1 MPIIRLIA
9 SLAFIADVVP
19 AGGMTA
25 TLHKVVAGNG
35 YQYYLRN
42 VAANDDP
49 ARGRSSLAD
58 YYSVHGESPG
68 RWHGSGLAALGIQ
81 LGEEVTEDQMK
92 SLFGL
97 GRHPNADAIEA
108 HVFDEQIDAGAKIKD
123 ASRAADKAS
132 KLGHPFRVYSDV
144 TEYRKRCAQA
154 YEEHNIANGSG
165 VDDDIPDEIRARIR
179 TEIATEMFTEQ
190 YDRAPLDARE
200 LSTWAARNS
209 RPKATAV
216 AGFDITFSP
225 VKSVSVLWAL
235 APSAVSEKIE
245 AAHDAAVEV
254 AVRWLEQHAIF
265 TRLGRN
271 GVRQVDVEGVVAA
284 VFTHRESRAGDP
296 DLHTHMLIANRVRT
310 LDGQWRTLDGA
321 MIYQNVVTVSE
332 IYNTSLELFLED
344 MVGVEFSERP
354 GLDPSKRPIRE
365 IVGIPTKL
373 NELWSARDAAIT
385 RHLGRLTVQFQRRFG
400 REPLPVE
407 MFDLMDRATLQT
419 RPDKHLK
426 RSHAQQRSDWR
437 AQALTVL
444 GGREAVAQM
453 VSAALN
459 PVRRAR
465 EEVDEAW
472 IARTAATV
480 IETVS
485 AQRSAWQH
493 HHIRSETERQ
503 IRGHIRLSEWERITD
518 AVVTE
523 ALSPTSVIARGDPDI
538 FDEPRLR
545 AVPVMFARR
554 DGSSVHTRAGS
565 QIYTSKQVLGVTQ
578 QLIDLAV
585 QPGGRQIPSAT
596 IEQAVHAYNTT
607 HPDKQLNAGQ
617 IAAVHGFASSPLRVH
632 TIDAPA
638 GTGKTTAMRVLTD
651 AWHSSGGTVLGLAPT
666 AAAAA
671 ELGTSIGARVE
682 TVDKLLDVL
691 DRHTPTLE
699 NSARDGNR
707 PPLSLPQWVLQID
720 SDTLVII
727 DEHIKIGNLKRLR
740 LLQFLSGRGA
750 TIRCLGDPKQLPS
763 IEAGGAHTDMNN
775 ATGSAALTL
784 SHVVR
789 FASPGEA
796 SASLLLREGDPA
808 ALGFYLDHRRIHS
821 GSAAF
826 THDDTYTGWIDDHL
840 GGRDSIML
848 AASHDVVGELNQRA
862 RADRIARS
870 GAHIGPECALADGL
884 YASVGD
890 TILTRRND
898 RRLRVG
904 DQDWVR
910 NGYRWTVS
918 GVHDNGSLTVT
929 HLRSGRERGHT
940 VTLPAQ
946 YVSTFVRLGY
956 ATTIDSAQGVT
967 AETCHVALT
976 GYETRAQLYVAMTRG
991 AHTNHA
997 YLPTTL
1003 DGNETS
1009 FYSEPAVFPR
1019 TAVEVLLRIFG
1030 RDGTQKSAHTELR
1043 DALNPFRRIGR
1054 AVDIY
1059 LDAIGVAAENA
1070 LGTDGL
1076 AALDAAAEAMHSGLT
1091 DCPAY
1096 PILRQHLAS
1105 IALTGADPIT
1115 ALHTAASV
1123 RELDTADDA
1132 AAVLDWRLD
1141 SSAMHSCGVGP
1152 LPWTRGLP
1160 RGLDEDTESGQLTA
1174 RARIVADLATTIRA
1188 DARDWTAATAPFWAR
1203 PLIGS
1208 DPQLLADLA
1217 VWRASLHV
1225 DDRDLRPT
1233 GPARHTTLEREHQQ
1247 LLHAQ
1252 VIDATGDIDRPV
1264 TTWSP
1269 VMKRLDERITTDPY
1283 WPTLADKL
1291 DLADRAGI
1299 DIRTR
1304 LRVAAALRPL
1314 PDEMPAA
1321 ALWSRLELEPSAL
1334 DGASGDRDLRPTWTT
1349 ELHDILGT
1357 DTADR
1362 VINDPAWPRIVA
1374 VIDCA
1379 TGTDWTPYELLTTA
1393 YELLQAAQPDNTQV
1407 LRPDQLASAL
1417 AWRID
1422 ALLQHQPTNN
1432 APNVDAVPQAHVDT
1446 ESDRPSNITP
1456 GDRPK
1461 TRSHSGDFEA
1471 ETVPVDIGEIA
1482 ELLRTGQ
1489 IRTAAA
1495 AFHELTDNATDEQYA
1510 IIERVAETLYH
1521 YAFPIALA
1529 RLRHAADQYPEHRAL
1544 IEACTPSSD
1553 PHVYQPATDP
1563 AAPTYRRDRRHEA
1576 ARDNPT
1582 RTGSSR
1588 PDTIPQPID
1597 EDAAKA
1603 VEDYLDTRAEV
1614 DDNPFDQPLPEGVP
1628 HNYHRDVIPE
1638 SQPDG
1643 YVLDYD
1649 LAAIP
1654 DTHGLS
1660 CVCCGLER
1668 AHIDI
1673 TPNSLRRSDDGL
1685 CSDCRD
1691 NNEPGIPH
1699 HNPTDHIRARCDH
1712 IAATHPPEAARA
1724 ILRRDWRASGP
1735 LARAQITAWT
1745 TAHPL
1750 PEPVTAPTLDALAML
1765 SETELHQSINDLYQR
1780 IALADTDAIIYNP
1793 HPNPP
1798 DPHDEDPVRHQQEA
1812 RQAIHNAHTS
1822 IREFEDAERAV
1833 RALATQL
1840 NSARTT
1846 LANTPVYRRSQ
1857 RRALNAQITSLETER
1872 RRRTHLRD
1880 SARTTARHAQRRAL
1894 QIAGPAEEWEHILTA
1909 DTRPAPA
1916 STTPPPANMDSA
1928 EQAHTARIADF
1939 EQQLEQLLTEQHRR
1953 TQLNPTEAASEQQ
1966 LRQQLSAPEHD
1977 AFDSFDDAVE
1987 LSEPQRGY
1995 DLEL

>member
-1 MPIIRLIA
+1 
-9 SLAFIADVVP
+9 
-19 AGGMTA
+19 MTA

-68 RWHGSGLAALGIQ
+68 RWHGTGLAALGIG
-81 LGEEVTEDQMK
+81 LGDEVTEDQMK

-108 HVFDEQIDAGAKIKD
+108 RVFDEQIDAGAKIKD

-154 YEEHNIANGSG
+154 YEEHNTANGSDL
-165 VDDDIPDEIRARIR
+165 DDNIPDDIRARIR
-179 TEIATEMFTEQ
+179 TEVATEMFTEQ

-200 LSTWAARNS
+200 LSSWVARNS

-225 VKSVSVLWAL
+225 VKSVSALWAL
-235 APSAVSEKIE
+235 APRSVSEKIE
-245 AAHDAAVEV
+245 DAHHAAIEV

-271 GVRQVDVEGVVAA
+271 GVRQVDVEGLVAA
-284 VFTHRESRAGDP
+284 MFTHRESRAGDP

-321 MIYQNVVTVSE
+321 MIYQHMVTVSE
-332 IYNTSLELFLED
+332 IYNTSLELFLGD
-344 MVGVEFSERP
+344 MVGVEFTERP

-365 IVGIPTKL
+365 IVGIPTRL

-385 RHLGRLTVQFQRRFG
+385 KHLGRLTVEFQRRLG
-400 REPLPVE
+400 REPLPAE
-407 MFDLMDRATLQT
+407 TFDLMDRATLQT
-419 RPDKHLK
+419 RPDKHRM
-426 RSHAQQRSDWR
+426 RSRAQQRSDWR
-437 AQALTVL
+437 AQALTEL
-444 GGREAVAQM
+444 GGREAVARM

-465 EEVDEAW
+465 TAVDGAW
-472 IARTAATV
+472 IARTAETV
-480 IETVS
+480 VETVS
-485 AQRSAWQH
+485 AQRSTWQH

-503 IRGHIRLSEWERITD
+503 IRGHIRLGEWERIAE
-518 AVVTE
+518 AVVAE
-523 ALSPTSVIARGDPDI
+523 ALSPSSVIARGDPDI
-538 FDEPRLR
+538 ADEPRLQ

-554 DGSSVHTRAGS
+554 DGTSVHTRAGS
-565 QIYTSKQVLGVTQ
+565 QVYTSKHVLGVTQ

-617 IAAVHGFASSPLRVH
+617 IAAIHGFATSPLRVH
-632 TIDAPA
+632 AIDAPA
-638 GTGKTTAMRVLTD
+638 GTGKTTAMRVLAD
-651 AWHSSGGTVLGLAPT
+651 AWHASGGTVLGLAPT

-682 TVDKLLDVL
+682 TVDKVLDVL
-691 DRHTPTLE
+691 GRHTPTLE
-699 NSARDGNR
+699 NLARDGNR
-707 PPLSLPQWVLQID
+707 PPPSLPQWVLQID
-720 SDTLVII
+720 SDTLVIV

-740 LLQFLSGRGA
+740 LLQFLAGRDA

-763 IEAGGAHTDMNN
+763 IEAGGAHTDMNT
-775 ATGSAALTL
+775 ATNNSALTL

-789 FASPGEA
+789 FTSPGEA

-821 GSAAF
+821 GSAAT

-848 AASHDVVGELNQRA
+848 AATHDIVGELNQRA
-862 RADRIARS
+862 RQDRIARS
-870 GAHIGPECALADGL
+870 GAHVGPECVLADGL
-884 YASVGD
+884 RASVGD

-904 DQDWVR
+904 DRDWVR
-910 NGYRWTVS
+910 NGYRWIVS
-918 GVHDNGSLTVT
+918 DVHDDGSLAVT

-940 VTLPAQ
+940 VALPAR

-997 YLPTTL
+997 YVPTTL
-1003 DGNETS
+1003 DGSEAS

-1054 AVDIY
+1054 AVNIY

-1070 LGTDGL
+1070 LGADGL
-1076 AALDAAAEAMHSGLT
+1076 AALDDAAEALRAGLT

-1105 IALTGADPIT
+1105 IALTGADPIP
-1115 ALHTAASV
+1115 ALHTAAAG
-1123 RELDTADDA
+1123 RELDTADDV

-1141 SSAMHSCGVGP
+1141 PSGAHSCGVGP

-1160 RGLDEDTESGQLTA
+1160 RGLDEDTDSGQLAA
-1174 RARIVADLATTIRA
+1174 RARIVADLATAIRTE
-1188 DARDWTAATAPFWAR
+1188 ARDWTAATAPFWAR
-1203 PLIGS
+1203 TLIGS
-1208 DPQLLADLA
+1208 DPKLLADLA

-1233 GPARHTTLEREHQQ
+1233 GPARRTTLEREHQQ
-1247 LLHAQ
+1247 LLDAQ
-1252 VIDATGDIDRPV
+1252 VIDAIGDIDRPV

-1269 VMKRLDERITTDPY
+1269 VVKQLDERITTDPY
-1283 WPTLADKL
+1283 WPTLADKI

-1299 DIRTR
+1299 DIKTR
-1304 LRVAAALRPL
+1304 LCDAAALRPL

-1334 DGASGDRDLRPTWTT
+1334 DHATGDRDLRPPWTT

-1357 DTADR
+1357 DTGDR
-1362 VINDPAWPRIVA
+1362 IIHDPAWPRIVA
-1374 VIDCA
+1374 AIDRA

-1393 YELLQAAQPDNTQV
+1393 HELLQAAQPDNTRA

-1422 ALLQHQPTNN
+1422 ALLHHNPTANQPDRE
-1432 APNVDAVPQAHVDT
+1432 PEPQAHVVGG
-1446 ESDRPSNITP
+1446 SDRPSNTTT
-1456 GDRPK
+1456 GDRPE
-1461 TRSHSGDFEA
+1461 TRPHSGDFEA
-1471 ETVPVDIGEIA
+1471 EGIPVDIGEIA

-1495 AFHELTDNATDEQYA
+1495 AFRELTDNVADEQRA

-1529 RLRHAADQYPEHRAL
+1529 RLRYAADQFPEHRAL
-1544 IEACTPSSD
+1544 IESCTPSSD
-1553 PHVYQPATDP
+1553 PHVYQPATES
-1563 AAPTYRRDRRHEA
+1563 AAPRYRRDQRHEA

-1582 RTGSSR
+1582 RTESSR
-1588 PDTIPQPID
+1588 SDMIPQPID
-1597 EDAAKA
+1597 EDSANA
-1603 VEDYLDTRAEV
+1603 VEDYLDTRANV

-1628 HNYHRDVIPE
+1628 HHYDRDVIPE

-1649 LAAIP
+1649 LAAVP
-1654 DTHGLS
+1654 DSHGLS

-1668 AHIDI
+1668 ARIDI
-1673 TPNSLRRSDDGL
+1673 TPISLRRSDDGL
-1685 CSDCRD
+1685 CGDCRD
-1691 NNEPGIPH
+1691 NNEPGIPDH
-1699 HNPTDHIRARCDH
+1699 DPTDHIQARCDH
-1712 IAATHPPEAARA
+1712 IAAIHPPEAARA

-1735 LARAQITAWT
+1735 VARARITAWT

-1750 PEPVTAPTLDALAML
+1750 PEPVTTPTLDALGVL
-1765 SETELHQSINDLYQR
+1765 SETELHQSINDLYQC
-1780 IALADTDAIIYNP
+1780 IALADTDAFIYNP
-1793 HPNPP
+1793 HVNQP
-1798 DPHDEDPVRHQQEA
+1798 DPHDEEAGRHQQEA
-1812 RQAIHNAHTS
+1812 RQAIHNARTS

-1833 RALATQL
+1833 RAVTTQID
-1840 NSARTT
+1840 SARTT
-1846 LANTPVYRRSQ
+1846 LVDTPVYRRSQ
-1857 RRALNAQITSLETER
+1857 LRALNTQIASLETER
-1872 RRRTHLRD
+1872 QRRTNLRD
-1880 SARTTARHAQRRAL
+1880 SARTTARNAQRRAL
-1894 QIAGPAEEWEHILTA
+1894 QIAGPAEEWEQILTA
-1909 DTRPAPA
+1909 DSQPA
-1916 STTPPPANMDSA
+1916 STSTTSQPAEIDPA
-1928 EQAHTARIADF
+1928 EQAHAARIADF
-1939 EQQLEQLLTEQHRR
+1939 EQQLEQLLSEQHRR
-1953 TQLNPTEAASEQQ
+1953 TQLNPIEADIEQQ
-1966 LRQQLSAPEHD
+1966 LRQQLSGPDDESFDYFDDPVDISQAQHEHD
-1977 AFDSFDDAVE
+1977 FG
-1987 LSEPQRGY
+1987 L
-1995 DLEL
+1995 

>member
-1 MPIIRLIA
+1 
-9 SLAFIADVVP
+9 
-19 AGGMTA
+19 MTA

-68 RWHGSGLAALGIQ
+68 RWHGTGLAALGIG
-81 LGEEVTEDQMK
+81 LGDEVTEDQMK

-108 HVFDEQIDAGAKIKD
+108 RVFDEQMDAGAKIKD

-154 YEEHNIANGSG
+154 YEEHNTANGSG
-165 VDDDIPDEIRARIR
+165 LDDTIPDDICARIR

-200 LSTWAARNS
+200 LSSWVARNS

-225 VKSVSVLWAL
+225 VKSVSALWAL
-235 APSAVSEKIE
+235 APRAVAEKIE
-245 AAHDAAVEV
+245 DAHHGAVEV

-271 GVRQVDVEGVVAA
+271 GVRQVDVEGLVAA

-296 DLHTHMLIANRVRT
+296 DLHTHVLIANRVRT

-344 MVGVEFSERP
+344 MVGVEFTERP

-365 IVGIPTKL
+365 IVGIPTRL

-385 RHLGRLTVQFQRRFG
+385 KHLGRLTVEFQRRLG
-400 REPLPVE
+400 REPLPAE

-419 RPDKHLK
+419 RPDKHLM
-426 RSHAQQRSDWR
+426 RSRAQQRSDWR
-437 AQALTVL
+437 AQAVTLL
-444 GGREAVAQM
+444 GGREELARM

-465 EEVDEAW
+465 AAVGGAW

-480 IETVS
+480 VETVS
-485 AQRSAWQH
+485 AQRSTWQY

-503 IRGHIRLSEWERITD
+503 IRGHIRLGEWERVAE
-518 AVVTE
+518 AVVAE
-523 ALSPTSVIARGDPDI
+523 ALSPGEVVARGDPDI
-538 FDEPRLR
+538 ADEPRLQ

-554 DGSSVHTRAGS
+554 DGTSVHTRAGS
-565 QIYTSKQVLGVTQ
+565 QVYTSKHVLGVTQ

-596 IEQAVHAYNTT
+596 IEQAVDAYNTT
-607 HPDKQLNAGQ
+607 HPDKRLNAGQ

-651 AWHSSGGTVLGLAPT
+651 AWHASGGTVLGLAPT

-691 DRHTPTLE
+691 GRHTPTLE
-699 NSARDGNR
+699 NLARESNR
-707 PPLSLPQWVLQID
+707 PPPSLPQWVLQIN
-720 SDTLVII
+720 SDTLVIV

-740 LLQFLSGRGA
+740 LLQFLAGRGA

-763 IEAGGAHTDMNN
+763 IEAGGAHTDMND
-775 ATGSAALTL
+775 ATNNGALTL

-789 FASPGEA
+789 FASLGEA

-821 GSAAF
+821 GSAAT
-826 THDDTYTGWIDDHL
+826 THDDTYTEWIDDHL

-848 AASHDVVGELNQRA
+848 AATHDIVGELNQRA
-862 RADRIARS
+862 RQDRMARS
-870 GAHIGPECALADGL
+870 GAPVGSECALADGL
-884 YASVGD
+884 CASVGD
-890 TILTRRND
+890 TILSRRND

-904 DQDWVR
+904 DADWVR
-910 NGYRWTVS
+910 NGYRWIVS
-918 GVHDNGSLTVT
+918 GVHDDGSLTVAQ
-929 HLRSGRERGHT
+929 LRSGRERGHM

-946 YVSTFVRLGY
+946 YVREFVRLGY

-976 GYETRAQLYVAMTRG
+976 GYESRAQLYVAMTRG
-991 AHTNHA
+991 AHANHA
-997 YLPTTL
+997 YVPTTL
-1003 DGNETS
+1003 DGSETS

-1043 DALNPFRRIGR
+1043 DTLNPFRRIGR

-1059 LDAIGVAAENA
+1059 LDAIGIAAENA
-1070 LGTDGL
+1070 LGSDGL
-1076 AALDAAAEAMHSGLT
+1076 TALDAAAEALRAGLT

-1096 PILRQHLAS
+1096 PILRQHLAI

-1115 ALHTAASV
+1115 ALHTAAAV
-1123 RELDTADDA
+1123 RELDTADDV

-1141 SSAMHSCGVGP
+1141 PSGTHSCGVGP

-1160 RGLDEDTESGQLTA
+1160 RSLDEDTDSGQLAA
-1174 RARIVADLATTIRA
+1174 RARIVADLATAIRA

-1233 GPARHTTLEREHQQ
+1233 GPARHTVLEREHQE
-1247 LLHAQ
+1247 LLNTRVTEA
-1252 VIDATGDIDRPV
+1252 VGDIDRPV
-1264 TTWSP
+1264 NKWLP
-1269 VMKRLDERITTDPY
+1269 VVKQLDERITTDPY

-1299 DIRTR
+1299 DIQTR
-1304 LRVAAALRPL
+1304 LRDAAALRRL

-1334 DGASGDRDLRPTWTT
+1334 DGDRGDRDLRPPWTT

-1374 VIDCA
+1374 AIDRA
-1379 TGTDWTPYELLTTA
+1379 TGTDWTPNELLTTA
-1393 YELLQAAQPDNTQV
+1393 HELLQAAQPDHTHA

-1422 ALLQHQPTNN
+1422 ALLRHNPTDN
-1432 APNVDAVPQAHVDT
+1432 APNVDAEPSVHVDA
-1446 ESDRPSNITP
+1446 ESDRPSNTIT
-1456 GDRPK
+1456 GDHPE
-1461 TRSHSGDFEA
+1461 THPHSGDFET
-1471 ETVPVDIGEIA
+1471 ESVPVDIGEIA
-1482 ELLRTGQ
+1482 ELIRTGQ
-1489 IRTAAA
+1489 IRTAVA
-1495 AFHELTDNATDEQYA
+1495 AFRELTDNATDEQHA

-1521 YAFPIALA
+1521 YAFPVALA
-1529 RLRHAADQYPEHRAL
+1529 RLRRAADQFPEHRAL

-1553 PHVYQPATDP
+1553 PHVYQPATP
-1563 AAPTYRRDRRHEA
+1563 AAPTYRRNRRHEA

-1582 RTGSSR
+1582 RTESSR

-1597 EDAAKA
+1597 EDTAKA
-1603 VEDYLDTRAEV
+1603 VEDYLDTRANI
-1614 DDNPFDQPLPEGVP
+1614 DDNPFDQSLPEGVP
-1628 HNYHRDVIPE
+1628 HHYNRDLIPE

-1649 LAAIP
+1649 LAAVP
-1654 DTHGLS
+1654 DSHGLS
-1660 CVCCGLER
+1660 CVGCGLER
-1668 AHIDI
+1668 AHIDT
-1673 TPNSLRRSDDGL
+1673 TPISLRRSDDGL
-1685 CSDCRD
+1685 CGDCRD
-1691 NNEPGIPH
+1691 NNEPAIPDH
-1699 HNPTDHIRARCDH
+1699 DPTDHIQARCDH
-1712 IAATHPPEAARA
+1712 IAATHPPEAVRA

-1735 LARAQITAWT
+1735 VGRAQITAWT

-1750 PEPVTAPTLDALAML
+1750 PEPVTTPTLDALGIL
-1765 SETELHQSINDLYQR
+1765 SETELQQSINDLHQC

-1793 HPNPP
+1793 KPNHP
-1798 DPHDEDPVRHQQEA
+1798 DPHDDEPVRHQQRA

-1833 RALATQL
+1833 RALTTQI
-1840 NSARTT
+1840 NRARTT
-1846 LANTPVYRRSQ
+1846 LANTPVYRRNQ
-1857 RRALNAQITSLETER
+1857 RRTLNTQITSLETER
-1872 RRRTHLRD
+1872 QRRTNLRD
-1880 SARTTARHAQRRAL
+1880 SARTTARNAQRHAL
-1894 QIAGPAEEWEHILTA
+1894 QIAGPAEEWEQILTA
-1909 DTRPAPA
+1909 DTQPA
-1916 STTPPPANMDSA
+1916 STPTTPQPANIDPA
-1928 EQAHTARIADF
+1928 EQAHAARIAYF
-1939 EQQLEQLLTEQHRR
+1939 EQQLEQLLSEQHRR

-1966 LRQQLSAPEHD
+1966 LRQQLSGPDDESFDYFDDPVDISQIQQEHD
-1977 AFDSFDDAVE
+1977 FG
-1987 LSEPQRGY
+1987 L
-1995 DLEL
+1995 